1 MTEQEKALAYDRA
14 IERAKKLKEDPKS
27 VFYEYSPKEGDTIC
41 DYIFPELKESEDEK
55 IRKYLMER
63 IISLYGENSST
74 PEGIKVKD
82 IIDWLEKQNPQK
94 LDNVVKPIFNVGDTV
109 RHKTIE
115 GFECTIE
122 SIDDLTYY
130 GDTTNFDIK
139 DQNKWKLIESIDSIA
154 YSKDTVWNESDR
166 LHLGSILSILKAERN
181 NAEVEQYRDS
191 VNSDID
197 WLKSLKNCV
206 SSSQLNTEDFERINR
221 ISDFI
226 WKNRKGDTDEIYQQE
241 QDVKWLKSLKD
252 CIQLHPKQGW
262 SEEDERLIKTSIGFL
277 ADFVTKGYENA
288 VECIVWLK
296 SLKNR
301 CTWKPNE
308 NQLHAFEQV
317 YDWYNNNFAPSET
330 LTSLYNDLKKLYEK

>member
-41 DYIFPELKESEDEK
+41 DYIFPELKESEENIKDSLMQ
-55 IRKYLMER
+55 YLWDLWHKDS
-63 IISLYGENSST
+63 IT
-74 PEGIKVKD
+74 PRPD
-82 IIDWLEKQNPQK
+82 ITTCDKWIAWLEKQNPQK

-139 DQNKWKLIESIDSIA
+139 DQNKWKLIEPIDSIA

-262 SEEDERLIKTSIGFL
+262 GDDDEKMVNDIIAAIDTLYYHGM
-277 ADFVTKGYENA
+277 VN
-288 VECIVWLK
+288 WLK